1 MRPRSSLC
9 ALEALS
15 KQTRQSTFSG
25 LAVDVGHIVRQSLV
39 LDRDCKAGSS
49 PVACRLLSFLET
61 VGLLCPSDHLE
72 DHCGHHCGHQTQCL
86 LLVVQAL
93 VEHRRPSRVRY
104 WRIVRVNQVASGF
117 ASLGAGS
124 LVGELVLLH
133 SRYELVHAS
142 AVLVLVPV
150 PTETDGCLSS
160 HLCDEH
166 CSLSE

>member
-1 MRPRSSLC
+1 MKPHSSSC

-25 LAVDVGHIVRQSLV
+25 LAVDVGHIVGQSLV
-39 LDRDCKAGSS
+39 LDRDCKAGSA

-61 VGLLCPSDHLE
+61 VGLLCPSDRWE
-72 DHCGHHCGHQTQCL
+72 DHCDHQTQCL

-142 AVLVLVPV
+142 AVLVPV
-150 PTETDGCLSS
+150 PTETDGCLLS